1 MPKVHYQK
9 DTATKGRA
17 HYIDNKN
24 FLEALKKHRTEVRRA
39 TRLKTEVP
47 PLSEYIGECFI
58 KIATNMSYRPNFN
71 NYTFLDEMISD
82 GIENCL
88 IYANNF
94 DPRKSTNAF
103 AYFSQIVWYAFVR
116 RIQKEKRQ
124 LNTKYRY
131 IETLGVDD
139 IIRQAHDEGD
149 YETPYIDYL
158 KNQISLAS
166 IELHDEVKKDAS
178 MVKRPKY
185 MSKTKS
191 KTKTKTRSK
200 S

>member
-1 MPKVHYQK
+1 MIKIPHQK
-9 DTATKGRA
+9 DNERA
-17 HYIDNKN
+17 HYIDNKR
-24 FLEALKKHRTEVRRA
+24 FLEALKKHRTAIRRA
-39 TRLKTEVP
+39 VREKTEP
-47 PLSEYIGECFI
+47 PQLSEYIGECFI

-88 IYANNF
+88 IYVNNF
-94 DPRKSTNAF
+94 DPKKSTNAF

-116 RIQKEKRQ
+116 RIQKEKRH

-131 IETLGVDD
+131 TETLGVDD
-139 IIRQAHDEGD
+139 IIRQAHDEGE

-158 KNQISLAS
+158 KNQISLVNA
-166 IELHDEVKKDAS
+166 ELHEEGKKDAN

-185 MSKTKS
+185 MSKTK
-191 KTKTKTRSK
+191 TKTRSK

>member
-1 MPKVHYQK
+1 MAKLQRK
-9 DTATKGRA
+9 DTEIKENA

-24 FLEALKKHRTEVRRA
+24 FLEALKKHRTAVRRA
-39 TRLKTEVP
+39 IRLKTEVP

-94 DPRKSTNAF
+94 DPKKSTNAF

-139 IIRQAHDEGD
+139 IIRQAHDEGE

-158 KNQISLAS
+158 KNQITLATA
-166 IELHDEVKKDAS
+166 ELHEDGKMDSS

-185 MSKTKS
+185 MSKAKTTTRGKS
-191 KTKTKTRSK
+191 
-200 S
+200 